1 MTRSA
6 GYLELLRGNRDYRR
20 LWIGDMASLLGDWFN
35 TIALYTLIRQLTGSP
50 VALGLVFI
58 VKTLPFALASPL
70 AGLLADR
77 FDRKRLMIGADVA
90 RAVVVLGFLAVD
102 RAAELPLLYGLI
114 ALQMMIGAVFTP
126 ARSASLPNITT
137 PRELLTA
144 NALSAATWSVLLA
157 VGAALGGFATEG
169 LGTGTVFMLDSAS
182 YLISAVFVAGVRIPP
197 LDAADE
203 PAPDRPAAMALH
215 IGRRLAE
222 SWRQA
227 HDEIVDGWRQLT
239 RRPEIGRM
247 ALVKP
252 IWAVGGGALVYALT
266 LVGESWRPGAPAV
279 GIGLLFAARGLGTG
293 IGPIAAR
300 AGVPERHWP
309 TMFGLGLVMTGLAYM
324 TVGWMAWGLWLPLL
338 VVVAHAP
345 SGANWVASTVLLQKR
360 TPDRYRGRVFA
371 TEWLLI
377 TLIDS
382 AAILAVSV
390 LLQTAAVTL
399 RQAILAFA
407 ALEIAG
413 GIAWLAAV
421 VPPEKRLQ
429 AAEPA
434 EAPTEV
440 GVGVQGQGTPR

>member
-1 MTRSA
+1 MTPSA

-20 LWIGDMASLLGDWFN
+20 LWVGDMASLLGDWFN

-77 FDRKRLMIGADVA
+77 FDRKRLMIGADLA
-90 RAVVVLGFLAVD
+90 RAVVVLGFLTVD

-169 LGTGTVFMLDSAS
+169 LGTDTVFLLDSAS
-182 YLISAVFVAGVRIPP
+182 YLVSAAFIAGVRIPP
-197 LDAADE
+197 LE
-203 PAPDRPAAMALH
+203 APDERPTDRPGAVALH
-215 IGRRLAE
+215 IGRRIIGI
-222 SWRQA
+222 WRQA
-227 HDEIVDGWRQLT
+227 HNEIVDGWRQLT

-266 LVGESWRPGAPAV
+266 LVGESWRPEAPAV

-300 AGVPERHWP
+300 AGIPERHWP
-309 TMFGLGLVMTGLAYM
+309 TMFGVGLVVTGLAYV
-324 TVGWMAWGLWLPLL
+324 TVGRMAWGLWLPLL
-338 VVVAHAP
+338 VVVAHTP

-377 TLIDS
+377 TLVDA

-390 LLQTAAVTL
+390 LLQAGAATL
-399 RQAILAFA
+399 RQAILGFA

-413 GIAWLAAV
+413 GLAWLAAV
-421 VPPEKRLQ
+421 VPSEKRLQ
-429 AAEPA
+429 ASELGGAES
-434 EAPTEV
+434 
-440 GVGVQGQGTPR
+440 R

>member
-1 MTRSA
+1 MTSAA
-6 GYLELLRGNRDYRR
+6 GYLELVRGNRDFRR
-20 LWIGDMASLLGDWFN
+20 LWLGDMASLLGDWLN

-77 FDRKRLMIGADVA
+77 FHRKRLMIVADLA
-90 RAVVVLGFLAVD
+90 RALVVLGFLSVD

-114 ALQMMIGAVFTP
+114 ALQMMIGAVFVP
-126 ARSASLPNITT
+126 ARSAALPNITS

-169 LGTGTVFMLDSAS
+169 LGTGAVFALDSAS
-182 YLISAVFVAGVRIPP
+182 YLVSAAFVAGVRIPAVRGDGP
-197 LDAADE
+197 PVPPEAA
-203 PAPDRPAAMALH
+203 AVALH
-215 IGRRLAE
+215 LGRRLAAGL
-222 SWRQA
+222 RQA
-227 HDEIVDGWRQLT
+227 YDEIVDGWRQLT
-239 RRPEIGRM
+239 RRPEIGRI

-252 IWAVGGGALVYALT
+252 AWALGGGALVYALA
-266 LVGESWRPGAPAV
+266 LVGESWRPETPAV

-300 AGVPERHWP
+300 AWVAERNWP
-309 TMFGLGLVMTGLAYM
+309 FMFGLGLALTGVCYLA
-324 TVGWMAWGLWLPLL
+324 VGRVAWDFWLPVL
-338 VVVAHAP
+338 VVVAHSS

-377 TLIDS
+377 TLVD
-382 AAILAVSV
+382 ALAILAVAV
-390 LLQTAAVTL
+390 LLQSGWVSLREAIFWFAGIEVAVGLVWLMTVVPTE
-399 RQAILAFA
+399 RR
-407 ALEIAG
+407 
-413 GIAWLAAV
+413 LAAG
-421 VPPEKRLQ
+421 PPS
-429 AAEPA
+429 
-434 EAPTEV
+434 
-440 GVGVQGQGTPR
+440 

>member
-1 MTRSA
+1 MTPSA
-6 GYLELLRGNRDYRR
+6 GYFELLRGNRDYRR

-77 FDRKRLMIGADVA
+77 FDRKRLMIGADLA
-90 RAVVVLGFLAVD
+90 RAVVVLGFLAID
-102 RAAELPLLYGLI
+102 RVAELPLLYGLI
-114 ALQMMIGAVFTP
+114 ALQMMIGAVFSP
-126 ARSASLPNITT
+126 ARSATLPNITT

-157 VGAALGGFATEG
+157 VGAALGGFATAG
-169 LGTGTVFMLDSAS
+169 LGTGAVFVLDSAS
-182 YLISAVFVAGVRIPP
+182 YLVSAVFIAGVRIPP
-197 LDAADE
+197 LGAAAE
-203 PAPDRPAAMALH
+203 QAPVRPAEAALH
-215 IGRRLAE
+215 FGRRIAGI
-222 SWRQA
+222 WRQA
-227 HDEIVDGWRQLT
+227 HNEIVDGWRQLT

-252 IWAVGGGALVYALT
+252 IWALGGGALVYALT
-266 LVGESWRPGAPAV
+266 LIGESWRPGAPAV

-300 AGVPERHWP
+300 AGVAERHWP
-309 TMFGLGLVMTGLAYM
+309 TMFGLGLVVTGLAYM
-324 TVGWMAWGLWLPLL
+324 TVGRMAWGLWLPLL
-338 VVVAHAP
+338 VVVAHTP

-377 TLIDS
+377 TLVDA
-382 AAILAVSV
+382 AAILAVSI
-390 LLQTAAVTL
+390 LLQTGAATL
-399 RQAILAFA
+399 RQAIFWFA

-413 GIAWLAAV
+413 GLVWLAAV
-421 VPPEKRLQ
+421 VPAERR
-429 AAEPA
+429 AAREEPA
-434 EAPTEV
+434 SPLRPEAP
-440 GVGVQGQGTPR
+440 